1 MWHIDIME
9 YYSAIKKHEM
19 MPFATTWMD
28 LDVYSF
34 IILNETSQM
43 EKDKHRIS
51 HYLNYYDFIINL
63 DI

>member
-19 MPFATTWMD
+19 MPFSTTWMD

-34 IILNETSQM
+34 IILNEASQM
-43 EKDKHRIS
+43 ENDKHRIS
-51 HYLNYYDFIINL
+51 HYLNY
-63 DI
+63 

>member
-1 MWHIDIME
+1 
-9 YYSAIKKHEM
+9 

-28 LDVYSF
+28 LNVYSF
-34 IILNETSQM
+34 IILNEASQM